1 MIDNQETLLQALKNI
16 LHLRKNNEYLHNKLQ
31 KEGIQCSLED
41 VEWAREEL
49 KKQGYVANRMTKD
62 SINAEQEAESGN
74 YIAELEEQ
82 VVKLTEESVD
92 HTTGQTTKTFQ
103 STKPLSPQEIEKLAQ
118 VDSINTYIA
127 RTWLKS
133 HKNGIW
139 TYSIDI
145 RFRVK
150 DFYSKEE
157 LKEKIKELLPDY
169 TITRTASPSKEI
181 IERALFIYL
190 SDDHA
195 GAIYENSIHGNE
207 YSGSI
212 YAKRLLDISDQV
224 KTFDVSFDK
233 VYVISLGDQQNGYNS
248 LTTRGGHEVKSE
260 SNKKQFDIY
269 VTARRLF
276 YDDLFSSGIGKE
288 YQVINL
294 ENSNHSGL
302 GMSYMAN
309 QALNFWLEAKYP
321 FVKTYSTDLAIDL
334 IEYGIHAIALTHGK
348 DEKQQKTPFPLN
360 LNDRTDVFF
369 YQYFDKKGLSPQN
382 RELHVAKG
390 DLHQLN
396 VNYGKSCRYVNVPSI
411 MGSSNYSEINFGD
424 TRAGALLEIYSK
436 DTYHVSSTP
445 IWFK

>member
-1 MIDNQETLLQALKNI
+1 MIDNQETLLQALQEI
-16 LHLRKNNEYLHNKLQ
+16 LHHKKSNQYFADRLNVSIEEIQWAKEQLRKQSQERN
-31 KEGIQCSLED
+31 S
-41 VEWAREEL
+41 
-49 KKQGYVANRMTKD
+49 
-62 SINAEQEAESGN
+62 EAEVGN
-74 YIAELEEQ
+74 YIADLEEQ
-82 VVKLTEESVD
+82 VVRLTEETTD
-92 HTTGQTTKTFQ
+92 HITGQTTKTFQ
-103 STKPLSPQEIEKLAQ
+103 SSKPLSPKEIEELAQ
-118 VDSINTYIA
+118 VDNINTYVA

-133 HKNGIW
+133 HKNGVW

-145 RFRVK
+145 RFRVQ
-150 DFYSKEE
+150 DFYTKEE
-157 LKEKIKELLPDY
+157 LKQKIQELLPDY
-169 TITRTASPSKEI
+169 TEGFH
-181 IERALFIYL
+181 IERSKPATQEALVIYV

-195 GAIYENSIHGNE
+195 GAVYENSIYGNE
-207 YSGSI
+207 YSGST
-212 YAKRLLDISDQV
+212 YAKRLLELSHQAQLLD
-224 KTFDVSFDK
+224 KTFEK
-233 VYVISLGDQQNGYNS
+233 VYIISLGDQQNGYNS

-276 YDDLFSSGIGKE
+276 YNELFSSGIGNE
-288 YQVINL
+288 YEIINL

-302 GMSYMAN
+302 GFSYMAN

-369 YQYFDKKGLSPQN
+369 YQYFDKKGFSPQN

-424 TRAGALLEIYSK
+424 TRAGALLEVYSK
-436 DTYHVSSTP
+436 HSYHVSSTP